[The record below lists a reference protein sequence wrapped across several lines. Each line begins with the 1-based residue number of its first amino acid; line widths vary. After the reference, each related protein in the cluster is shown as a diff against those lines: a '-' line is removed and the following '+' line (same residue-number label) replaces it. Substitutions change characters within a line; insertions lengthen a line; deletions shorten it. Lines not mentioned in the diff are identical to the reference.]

1 MPEPIYPSTAPIPS
15 RPGTYALVLHLATT
29 TEIEVGKLGRSTY
42 PAGFYIY
49 VGSALGSGGLAG
61 RLKRHRKP
69 TTSPGW
75 RARWHIDYLRHY
87 AKLTQIWYVLQASRR
102 EHDWA
107 AALQQLPG
115 ATVTVPQFGSS
126 DCSCPSHLFYFA
138 RLPSWNDFQGVMG
151 RRYPDDDLVVVESRL
166 LNS

>member
-1 MPEPIYPSTAPIPS
+1 MPEPISLSPALIPS

-61 RLKRHRKP
+61 RLKRHGEP

-87 AKLTQIWYVLQASRR
+87 AKLTQIWYVQQATRR

-107 AALQQLPG
+107 AVLQQLSRESVAIPR
-115 ATVTVPQFGSS
+115 FGSS
-126 DCSCPSHLFYFA
+126 DCSCPSHLFYFS
-138 RLPSWNDFQGVMG
+138 RLPRRNDFQRGLG
-151 RRYPDDDLVVVESRL
+151 QSTPGDDLVVIEARL
-166 LNS
+166 L